1 MLFILSYLILSSLNK
16 NNESFTN
23 SNQSKNMK
31 NIFLFF
37 ASILLITISCTN
49 VSKKAGTIETISD
62 TLQTIKADTGE
73 YKIVNEKLIP
83 LHDGIKTAFL
93 ITEDGRY
100 IAKAAGGPVYECYCQ
115 AVGTC
120 SIQPHSRG
128 ELNCCCSNTCA
139 KKQGDLNGNIS
150 SCAWRKVSAG
160 AVASTDEI
168 LLDMQIQ
175 MQDSLPKDNPF
186 NAEGFRVV
194 GNGVLEFE
202 KPGLFKIVENA
213 GKKEVILLK
222 AAPKNNKI
230 TCDCSCDTGD
240 CQVTGGE
247 TYISCSDKTRCLMVI
262 NGNPCNGCQWN
273 RVTSKN

>member
-1 MLFILSYLILSSLNK
+1 
-16 NNESFTN
+16 
-23 SNQSKNMK
+23 MK

-37 ASILLITISCTN
+37 APMLLFAVSCTN
-49 VSKKAGTIETISD
+49 ISKEAGNIATIAD
-62 TLQTIKADTGE
+62 TSIGVKTDTGE

-93 ITEDGRY
+93 ITEDGKY
-100 IAKAAGGPVYECYCQ
+100 IAKAAGGPVYECYCK

-120 SIQPHSRG
+120 SIEPRGRG
-128 ELNCCCSNTCA
+128 ELSCCCSNTCA
-139 KKQGDLNGNIS
+139 KKQGELNGEIS
-150 SCAWRKVSAG
+150 SCAWRKLSAG

-168 LLDMQIQ
+168 KLDTKIA

-186 NAEGFRVV
+186 NAEGVRAI

-222 AAPKNNKI
+222 AAPQNNKV
-230 TCDCSCDTGD
+230 TCDCTCDTGE
-240 CQVTGGE
+240 CNVSINSSTS
-247 TYISCSDKTRCLMVI
+247 ISCIATKRCESLI
-262 NGNPCNGCQWN
+262 NGNPCNGCEWK
-273 RVTSKN
+273 RVATTGKN

>member
-1 MLFILSYLILSSLNK
+1 MKQKTLKAILLFCLIALFSCHNQPQNTENNNNNKDTDSLN
-16 NNESFTN
+16 T
-23 SNQSKNMK
+23 
-31 NIFLFF
+31 
-37 ASILLITISCTN
+37 
-49 VSKKAGTIETISD
+49 V
-62 TLQTIKADTGE
+62 DTGK

-120 SIQPHSRG
+120 TVQPHSRG

-139 KKQGDLNGNIS
+139 KKQGDLTNAIS
-150 SCAWRKVSAG
+150 SCAWRKVSAA

-175 MQDSLPKDNPF
+175 MQDSLPRDNPF
-186 NAEGFRVV
+186 NAEGLRVL

-222 AAPKNNKI
+222 AAPQNNKV
-230 TCDCSCDTGD
+230 TCDCTCDTGE
-240 CQVTGGE
+240 CGILPSTGG
-247 TYISCSDKTRCLMVI
+247 TTISCTATKRCQTII
-262 NGNPCNGCQWN
+262 NGNPCNGCEWK
-273 RVTSKN
+273 RVASTGKN